1 MNFLVGA
8 FNQEKAIVGPSSW
21 LWNLR
26 EPSFN
31 LRFKLYHLRLILVA
45 VLGWGRE
52 GWCASRWEPGAG
64 HLTLGWALGDNLL
77 FPFLKKVSQQWPMT
91 QWHMAHYGMRRGH
104 TSNIQP
110 YLLHTSS
117 LFYVTTETQSTPHVG
132 ALFESDWWLV
142 LVVWC

>member
-1 MNFLVGA
+1 MKALVGA

-31 LRFKLYHLRLILVA
+31 LRFKLYHLRLILVV

-91 QWHMAHYGMRRGH
+91 HGTLWNEER
-104 TSNIQP
+104 T
-110 YLLHTSS
+110 YLKYPALPFTYI
-117 LFYVTTETQSTPHVG
+117 FYVLCYYRDTIYSTCWSFVWVRLVTGVG
-132 ALFESDWWLV
+132 CLMLNS
-142 LVVWC
+142 